1 MMVITNWRDVSPT
14 IVHDF
19 GIDYKLLKGQEFYDP
34 EIENYCMEGMLYVA
48 YAMLQEGKAYEA
60 HAHGDHEEVY
70 YIISG
75 NGEMTVNGERRPIRD
90 GDAVFIPAGDT
101 HSIANTGTGFLVF
114 LAFSAQVTQEQQE
127 NNTVG
132 KGEKA

>member
-1 MMVITNWRDVSPT
+1 MVITNWRDVSPS

-19 GIDYKLLKGQEFYDP
+19 GIDYKLLKGQESFDP
-34 EIENYCMEGMLYVA
+34 AVKNFCMKGMLYVA

-70 YIISG
+70 YVISG
-75 NGEMTVNGERRPIRD
+75 KGQMTINGETRSIRD

-101 HSIANTGTGFLVF
+101 HSIANTGEDFLIF
-114 LAFSAQVTQEQQE
+114 LAFSAQVPQEGQE
-127 NNTVG
+127 R
-132 KGEKA
+132 EKANSQ

>member
-1 MMVITNWRDVSPT
+1 MVVMNWREVSPA

-19 GIDYKLLKGQEFYDP
+19 GIDYKLLKGQKDYDP
-34 EIENYCMEGMLYVA
+34 EVANYCMKGMLYVA

-75 NGEMTVNGERRPIRD
+75 SGSITIDGKTRLIRD
-90 GDAVFIPAGDT
+90 GDAVFIPAGAT
-101 HSIANTGTGFLVF
+101 HSIANRGQDFLVF
-114 LAFSAQVTQEQQE
+114 LAFSAQVAQEKNVAE
-127 NNTVG
+127 ISET
-132 KGEKA
+132 EK

>member
-1 MMVITNWRDVSPT
+1 MVVMNWREVSPT

-19 GIDYKLLKGQEFYDP
+19 GIDYKLLKGQEYFDP
-34 EIENYCMEGMLYVA
+34 AKKNYCMRGMLYVA
-48 YAMLQEGKAYEA
+48 YAMLQEGKAYES

-75 NGEMTVNGERRPIRD
+75 TGSITVNGKTRKIRD

-101 HSIANTGTGFLVF
+101 HSIANDGEGFLVF
-114 LAFSAQVTQEQQE
+114 LAFSAQVPEEKEASGKQQM
-127 NNTVG
+127 
-132 KGEKA
+132 

>member
-1 MMVITNWRDVSPT
+1 MGMTVRNWRDSSPT

-19 GIDYKLLKGQEFYDP
+19 GIDYKLLRGQEAYDP
-34 EIENYCMEGMLYVA
+34 GIPNHCMKGMLYVA

-75 NGEMTVNGERRPIRD
+75 RGEMTVNGEKRGVRD

-101 HSIANTGTGFLVF
+101 HSIANRGDGFLIF
-114 LAFSAQVTQEQQE
+114 LAFSAQIAETEAQRSQ
-127 NNTVG
+127 
-132 KGEKA
+132 

>member
-1 MMVITNWRDVSPT
+1 MVIKNWRASAPA

-19 GIDYKLLKGQEFYDP
+19 GIDYKLLKGQEYYDP
-34 EIENYCMEGMLYVA
+34 AVPNYCMKGMLYVA

-75 NGEMTVNGERRPIRD
+75 NGTMTVNGETRPVRD

-101 HSIANTGTGFLVF
+101 HSIANSGEGFLIF
-114 LAFSAQVTQEQQE
+114 LAFSAQVPGQAGQ
-127 NNTVG
+127 
-132 KGEKA
+132 

>member
-1 MMVITNWRDVSPT
+1 MVVTNWRAAAPT

-19 GIDYKLLKGQEFYDP
+19 GIDYKLLKGQEAYDP
-34 EIENYCMEGMLYVA
+34 GIPNCCMRGMLYVA

-75 NGEMTVNGERRPIRD
+75 IGEMTVNGETRAIRD
-90 GDAVFIPAGDT
+90 GDAVFIPAGFT
-101 HSIANTGTGFLVF
+101 HSIANRGQEFLVF
-114 LAFSAQVTQEQQE
+114 LAFSSQVPDRAAGAE
-127 NNTVG
+127 G
-132 KGEKA
+132 I